1 MSEAKR
7 YPITF
12 TTDYTEEWYRKH
24 YTDTRGD
31 VSKHVAICEKYKGKS
46 ISLEE
51 LPALVEE
58 LDHSVIFN
66 GETIEIYNDYRE

>member
-31 VSKHVAICEKYKGKS
+31 ASEMVAICEKYKGKS

-51 LPALVEE
+51 LPALVAEVG
-58 LDHSVIFN
+58 HVIFN